1 MSFLRS
7 RSVARILVLTML
19 SAIVSSVVSFLWLKV
34 SRLFS
39 MLMMVSMIVFVVVK
53 RCGLYVAW

>member
-7 RSVARILVLTML
+7 RSVARILVLTMV

-53 RCGLYVAW
+53 RCGL